1 MRKSK
6 KMSFKEL
13 VMQNK
18 LELMNDKKA
27 IERIEDKFE
36 QKHAKNL

>member
-1 MRKSK
+1 MRRAK
-6 KMSFKEL
+6 KVTFKEL

>member
-6 KMSFKEL
+6 KVSFKEL

-18 LELMNDKKA
+18 LELMNDKQA

>member
-1 MRKSK
+1 MRKAK
-6 KMSFKEL
+6 KVTFKEL

>member
-1 MRKSK
+1 
-6 KMSFKEL
+6 
-13 VMQNK
+13 MQNK
-18 LELMNDKKA
+18 LELMSDKKA

>member
-1 MRKSK
+1 
-6 KMSFKEL
+6 
-13 VMQNK
+13 MQNK

-27 IERIEDKFE
+27 IERIEEKFE